1 MMDIT
6 WKTYELRLKHAFRIS
21 RSVRSIAPVVIVELL
36 HDGILGR
43 GESSPNARYNESPE
57 SVAAFLSMLD
67 MKQFADPFAVS
78 DILSYVEQ
86 RAPGNSSA
94 KCAIDIALH
103 DWIGKKV
110 GLPVYKYLGLP
121 SKVKAISSFT
131 IGIDSL
137 DVIAQKVAEAEEY
150 PVLKVKLGS
159 PEDKEIIQTIRGL
172 TSKVLR
178 VDANE
183 GWKDRETALAMITW
197 LAGQNVEF
205 VEQPMPASQLED
217 LCWLKSRSP
226 LPLVAD
232 ESVVR
237 LSDLPKLAA
246 AFHGINIKLMKCT
259 GLHEAMKMIHT
270 AEALGLSVM
279 LGCMIESAVGIS
291 AVAQLASAADYL
303 DLDGNVLIEDDPFSG
318 SRNRGGR
325 VEPMELPGIGAEI
338 AD

>member
-1 MMDIT
+1 MMELV
-6 WKTYELRLKHAFRIS
+6 WKVHELHLKHAFRIS
-21 RSVRSIAPVVIVELL
+21 RSVRSIAPVVIVELSQ
-36 HDGILGR
+36 DGIVGR
-43 GESSPNARYNESPE
+43 GESSPNARYHESTE
-57 SVAAFLSMLD
+57 SVAAFLSKLD
-67 MKQFADPFAVS
+67 MKQFADPFALS
-78 DILSYVEQ
+78 DILSYVEHK
-86 RAPGNSSA
+86 ASGNSSA

-137 DVIAQKVAEAEEY
+137 GVIAQKVEEAEEY

-183 GWKDRETALAMITW
+183 GWKEKGTALSMIEW

-205 VEQPMPASQLED
+205 IEQPMPASQLD
-217 LCWLKSRSP
+217 DICWLKSRSP
-226 LPLVAD
+226 LPLMAD

-237 LSDLPKLAA
+237 LNDLPHLAA

-291 AVAQLASAADYL
+291 AAAQLASAAEYL
-303 DLDGNVLIEDDPFSG
+303 DLDGNVLITDDPFSG

-325 VEPMELPGIGAEI
+325 VEPMELPGIGAEYR
-338 AD
+338 